1 MEIALRNCI
10 QEAREAYNIPRR
22 VAEVV
27 LSCGNRVLENYE
39 QHKSRTP
46 LDVTRRAAEEFKAP
60 ELMDQAYEIY
70 PQEWPHIPLPA
81 RIEDSLLANAAKQ
94 MKESSENAQ
103 AVQGLMM
110 NAYGKETRDD
120 LSQEDREAIN
130 IAICEG
136 AEAVRAYKK
145 FCVVL
150 VKKFGYTMNE
160 IDAIIAQ
167 RLGAVGQ
174 KEKTAKK
181 AVR

>member
-46 LDVTRRAAEEFKAP
+46 LEITRKAAEEFKAP
-60 ELMDQAYEIY
+60 ELMDQAYAVY
-70 PQEWPHIPLPA
+70 PQEWPHIPLPE

-94 MKESSENAQ
+94 IKESSENVQ
-103 AVQGLMM
+103 AVQGLMVT
-110 NAYGKETRDD
+110 AYGKESRDD
-120 LSQEDREAIN
+120 LTQKDHEIIEI
-130 IAICEG
+130 IVCEG

-150 VKKFGYTMNE
+150 VKKFGYAMNE
-160 IDAIIAQ
+160 IDSIIAQ
-167 RLGAVGQ
+167 RLGTVGQ